1 MARGRA
7 RYQRGRVVATEA
19 GGWEIHY
26 NVYLTDPTTG
36 KAKRHHRSR
45 VVGYRP
51 KMHRADA
58 EKILAAELAAINAG
72 PVTRVA
78 DGTITFGNWMRNF
91 YLPMRGANWRDATR
105 RTNLDYLTSHV
116 YPAFEHVALKDIT
129 KFQVQMLLNRLAA
142 EDYSYT
148 VVYHVR
154 DLVKAALAEALDQ
167 EVLERNVARKTVIP
181 EIEESEKPVLPV
193 EMYAKL
199 LAGLDGIRDRAIFLI
214 ACFCALRPS
223 ELFGLTWGC
232 YGGSVFTIVNTAWR
246 GRLQRKKIKRKNR
259 YGRTN
264 YRLVAIPQAV
274 RHAIDLWRAQCPNA
288 DANALMFP
296 GMQARAR
303 KPLATP
309 IHPDN
314 WLRLRL
320 YPIANKLGIAFHPTF
335 QVLRRSFSTHGKKE
349 AHPTEMQAQLGHSDI
364 RTTLDIYTQISDPEV
379 ARMVNQSDKSH
390 LRLGGRRRVGLSSV
404 TGQENRS

>member
-7 RYQRGRVVATEA
+7 RYQRGWVVATRG
-19 GGWEIHY
+19 GGWELHY
-26 NVYLTDPTTG
+26 NIYLTDPTAGKPKRTAAALWATSRRCTG
-36 KAKRHHRSR
+36 ATPRRSWPR
-45 VVGYRP
+45 NWLPSMAVQSPERQTELSHLEIGCGISTSP
-51 KMHRADA
+51 C
-58 EKILAAELAAINAG
+58 AAATG
-72 PVTRVA
+72 
-78 DGTITFGNWMRNF
+78 G
-91 YLPMRGANWRDATR
+91 TR
-105 RTNLDYLTSHV
+105 RTNLDYLNSHV
-116 YPAFEHVALKDIT
+116 YPALEQVALKDVT

-142 EDYSYT
+142 EEYSYT

-154 DLVKAALAEALDQ
+154 DLIKAGLAEAVDQ
-167 EVLERNVARKTVIP
+167 EVLERSVARKTVIP
-181 EIEESEKPVLPV
+181 EIEESDKPVLRV

-232 YGGSVFTIVNTAWR
+232 YNSNVFTIVNTAWR
-246 GRLQRKKIKRKNR
+246 GRLQRKKIKRKDR

-274 RHAIDLWRAQCPNA
+274 RKAIDLWRGQCPNPNA
-288 DANALMFP
+288 SALMFP

-320 YPIANKLGIAFHPTF
+320 YPVAKRLGMAFHPNVPGAPEKLLDAW
-335 QVLRRSFSTHGKKE
+335 QEGSTPDRDAGPTRTQRHSYHPGHLYADYRPGSGQNGKPGHKP
-349 AHPTEMQAQLGHSDI
+349 HPGLGW
-364 RTTLDIYTQISDPEV
+364 
-379 ARMVNQSDKSH
+379 
-390 LRLGGRRRVGLSSV
+390 GG
-404 TGQENRS
+404 

>member
-1 MARGRA
+1 MAGGRA
-7 RYQRGRVVATEA
+7 RYQRGRVVATKG

-36 KAKRHHRSR
+36 KPKRHHPAASRATSRRCTGPTPRRSW
-45 VVGYRP
+45 P
-51 KMHRADA
+51 A
-58 EKILAAELAAINAG
+58 EMAAINGG
-72 PVTRVA
+72 PVTRAA
-78 DGTITFGNWMRNF
+78 DRTITFGNWMRNF
-91 YLPMRGANWRDATR
+91 YIPMRGANRRDATR
-105 RTNLDYLTSHV
+105 RTNLDYLTGHV
-116 YPAFEHVALKDIT
+116 YPTLEHVALKDIT
-129 KFQVQMLLNRLAA
+129 KFQVQILLDRLAA
-142 EDYSYT
+142 VEYSYT
-148 VVYHVR
+148 VLYHVR
-154 DLVKAALAEALDQ
+154 DLIKAALAEALDQ

-181 EIEESEKPVLPV
+181 EIEESDKPVLPV

-199 LAGLDGIRDRAIFLI
+199 LAGLDGIRDRSIFLI

-232 YGGSVFTIVNTAWR
+232 YTSTLFTIVNTAWR

-274 RHAIDLWRAQCPNA
+274 RKAIDLWRARCPNP

-309 IHPDN
+309 IHSDN

-320 YPIANKLGIAFHPTF
+320 YPVANTLGMAFHPTF

-364 RTTLDIYTQISDPEV
+364 RTTLDIYTQITDPEV
-379 ARMVNQSDKSH
+379 ARMVNQVTN
-390 LRLGGRRRVGLSSV
+390 RILGLGDEVEPGSI
-404 TGQENRS
+404 Q

>member
-7 RYQRGRVVATEA
+7 RYQKGRVVATKG

-26 NVYLTDPTTG
+26 NVYLTDPATS
-36 KAKRHHRSR
+36 KPKRHHRSR
-45 VVGYRP
+45 VVGYRS

-58 EKILAAELAAINAG
+58 EKILAAELAAINGG
-72 PVTRVA
+72 PITRVA
-78 DGTITFGNWMRNF
+78 DATITFGNWMRNF
-91 YLPMRGANWRDATR
+91 YVPMRGANWRDATR

-116 YPAFEHVALKDIT
+116 YPTLEHVPLKDIT

-142 EDYSYT
+142 EEYSYT

-154 DLVKAALAEALDQ
+154 DLIKAGLAEALDQ

-199 LAGLDGIRDRAIFLI
+199 LAGLECVRDRAIFLI

-232 YGGSVFTIVNTAWR
+232 YSGGVFTIINTAWR

-264 YRLVAIPQAV
+264 YRLVAIPHAV
-274 RHAIDLWRAQCPNA
+274 RKAIDLWRARCPNP
-288 DANALMFP
+288 DTNALMFP
-296 GMQARAR
+296 GMRARAR
-303 KPLATP
+303 KPLPTP

-320 YPIANKLGIAFHPTF
+320 YPVAKKLEISFHPTF

-379 ARMVNQSDKSH
+379 ARMVNQVTN
-390 LRLGGRRRVGLSSV
+390 RILGLVEEGECGSV
-404 TGQENRS
+404 Q

>member
-7 RYQRGRVVATEA
+7 RSQRGRVVATEA

-26 NVYLTDPTTG
+26 NVYLTDPATG
-36 KAKRHHRSR
+36 RAKRHHRSR

-58 EKILAAELAAINAG
+58 EKILAAELAAINGG
-72 PVTRVA
+72 PVSRVA
-78 DGTITFGNWMRNF
+78 DATITFGNWMRHF
-91 YLPMRGANWRDATR
+91 YVPMRGANWRDATR
-105 RTNLDYLTSHV
+105 RTNLDYLSSHV
-116 YPAFEHVALKDIT
+116 YPTLEHVALKDIT

-142 EDYSYT
+142 EEYSYT

-154 DLVKAALAEALDQ
+154 DLIKAGLAEAVDQ

-181 EIEESEKPVLPV
+181 EIEESDKWVLPV
-193 EMYAKL
+193 DMYSKL

-232 YGGSVFTIVNTAWR
+232 YNGNVLTIVHSAWR

-274 RHAIDLWRAQCPNA
+274 RHAIESWRAKCPNP

-303 KPLATP
+303 KTLATP
-309 IHPDN
+309 MHPDN

-320 YPIANKLGIAFHPTF
+320 YPVAKKLAIAFHPTF

-379 ARMVNQSDKSH
+379 ARMVNQVTN
-390 LRLGGRRRVGLSSV
+390 RILGLGEEGESGSV
-404 TGQENRS
+404 Q